1 MSGLKTV
8 FKKSITKKVRSWEI
22 NTQKRKAKKK
32 KKILKPCDTSS
43 LLKVLV
49 DFGHFKLL
57 KRGVLRN

>member
-32 KKILKPCDTSS
+32 KKSPKLVLKNWQY
-43 LLKVLV
+43 
-49 DFGHFKLL
+49 FKTM
-57 KRGVLRN
+57 

>member
-32 KKILKPCDTSS
+32 KNNNNPQNLY
-43 LLKVLV
+43 
-49 DFGHFKLL
+49 
-57 KRGVLRN
+57 

>member
-32 KKILKPCDTSS
+32 KKKIPKNCI
-43 LLKVLV
+43 K
-49 DFGHFKLL
+49 KLEIF
-57 KRGVLRN
+57 